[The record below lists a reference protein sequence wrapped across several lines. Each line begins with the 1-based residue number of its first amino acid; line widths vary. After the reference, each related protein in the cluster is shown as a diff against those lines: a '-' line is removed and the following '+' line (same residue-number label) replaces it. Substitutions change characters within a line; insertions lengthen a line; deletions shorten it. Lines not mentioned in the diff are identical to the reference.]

1 MNMQDKLARLHAA
14 KIAEDAAREKRIALE
29 MEISEAYRSQ
39 LPDGGG
45 ERTFKE
51 GTFKFA
57 VQTKFNLRCTDF
69 EKLASINPAL
79 VITKPALDE
88 KAYKALWETDRDA
101 AVKASMHITVSPAK
115 PRVTIKSVTEGDDNG
130 L

>member
-29 MEISEAYRSQ
+29 LEISEAYRSQ

-45 ERTFKE
+45 DRTFKE
-51 GTFKFA
+51 GAFQSA
-57 VQTKFNLRCTDF
+57 AQTKSNLRCTDF
-69 EKLASINPAL
+69 EKAASINPAL
-79 VITKPALDE
+79 GFKKPALDE

-101 AVKASMHITVSPAK
+101 AVRAAMHITVSPAK
-115 PRVTIKSVTEGDDNG
+115 PRVTIKSVAEDDDNG
-130 L
+130 I